1 MARTPHAAATRRA
14 STTVARCR
22 DARNTV
28 PAARVP
34 HGLASRPLRA
44 LAEERDLPADVHA
57 ALWQSSL
64 AD

>member
-1 MARTPHAAATRRA
+1 
-14 STTVARCR
+14 VARCR

-28 PAARVP
+28 PAAWVP

-44 LAEERDLPADVHA
+44 LAEERALPADVHA